1 MKIDKTVLCY
11 IEKDNQ
17 YLMIYRNKK
26 KNDLSEGKWMG
37 VGGHIEEGESPD
49 LALVRE
55 VKEETN
61 LDLLSYSLR
70 GLIYFQNDDYQEIM
84 YLYTSDNYKGEIGE
98 CNEGELYFI
107 PKEKVLTL
115 NIWEGDKIFL
125 KYLKDNEPFFK
136 LKLTYKDKK
145 LVEAKR
151 LSN

>member
-1 MKIDKTVLCY
+1 
-11 IEKDNQ
+11 
-17 YLMIYRNKK
+17 
-26 KNDLSEGKWMG
+26 MG